1 MKGENEVREYES
13 ETQGIDFDRKYFE
26 FICLQNECKLIINH

>member
-26 FICLQNECKLIINH
+26 LHLPAK